1 MSNII
6 DISHLKLG
14 AEASKSYTSGLVS
27 TLASTTA
34 EAIEEV
40 EKKIPTDYIVSKED
54 SVETGSLSTAATT
67 AYVDSK
73 ITEAKEYATSQGYIT
88 EEQMKTYIEGL
99 SHITKT
105 EMDAAIQA
113 AITDAIDDVY

>member
-88 EEQMKTYIEGL
+88 EEQMKIYIEGL

-105 EMDAAIQA
+105 EMNAAIQV